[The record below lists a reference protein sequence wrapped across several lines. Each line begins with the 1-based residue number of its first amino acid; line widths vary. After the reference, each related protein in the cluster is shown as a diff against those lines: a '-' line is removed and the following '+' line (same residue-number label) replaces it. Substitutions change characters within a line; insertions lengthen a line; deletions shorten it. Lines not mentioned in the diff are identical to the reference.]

1 MTETSLE
8 NGDIESNFPDM
19 PVPAQVDGTIQAPL
33 TSQGLPDVDVP
44 QEPTATT
51 RKRVCTVAD
60 TGEVLEDVPGP
71 KRIRIEPAS
80 AEPAAPLPLAQ
91 ATASYQRCEDFWYPD
106 GNIVV
111 VVQQVGFHLLLS
123 CLKTYCKLFEREFPD
138 EGRICRPEAPA
149 EADVSAAVESREKV
163 LYIGEGQTGDDSQVD
178 ESPSSGSQG
187 AGDRPYTLVDV
198 EAADFVTFL
207 QALDTPLKY
216 VLTPPTQA
224 ECLSLLRTAKTLEC
238 ASVAEIAKHRLR
250 SFWPPTL
257 PGKHKKK
264 SVTHTIDVINV
275 AREVGVPEVLRA
287 AYYELVRS
295 PSFWERV
302 ATRRHALALSDA
314 DLVALYHARDVL
326 QKKWAAL
333 LFTVPGS
340 RGMCIGG
347 NAFNSGPV
355 ARLKERCYRNEEAA
369 RKAAWQSELVQHTF
383 LEKGSEDPIWYVERM
398 LQSSAF
404 RSLEGMWCATCM
416 EQRREAWTAARTEW
430 WDLLNDLFKFADV

>member
-1 MTETSLE
+1 MTDTSLE
-8 NGDIESNFPDM
+8 KGDIESDFPDR
-19 PVPAQVDGTIQAPL
+19 PVPAEVDGAMQAPL
-33 TSQGLPDVDVP
+33 TSQGLPDLDVP

-51 RKRVCTVAD
+51 RKRVAD

-111 VVQQVGFHLLLS
+111 V
-123 CLKTYCKLFEREFPD
+123 LFEREFSD
-138 EGRICRPEAPA
+138 EGRISRLEAPS
-149 EADVSAAVESREKV
+149 EANVSAAVESREKV
-163 LYIGEGQTGDDSQVD
+163 LYIGEGQTGDDPQVD

-216 VLTPPTQA
+216 VLTPLTQA

-238 ASVAEIAKHRLR
+238 ASVTEIAKHRLR

-264 SVTHTIDVINV
+264 SITHTIEVINV

-347 NAFNSGPV
+347 NAFNFGPV